1 MNISFRFCLTIILL
15 ILFKSNISFSNEEY
29 KSFKKMPCKFNG
41 VTVGSSAY
49 PRIDHDNSYKK
60 LVNRCSGKSKK
71 PIFYEKEGT
80 SLNTKYNTPIV
91 AVADMYFHYA
101 KDYGAK
107 YRCSIKKGV
116 KGYTSKSAG
125 KMNIKVPDPDDPS
138 KIRKCQTP
146 YDGIEIVFKLPDKNE
161 FIKYYHLTKTPVV
174 PGFGVGNCKIPLM
187 KDRTDFHTRYPE
199 DCGGPKI
206 FEVKKGDIIGYSG
219 SAGKDHFGIGFF
231 KNGKWLIAPEDH
243 TNWENFP
250 SENKNIFLLP
260 IINSGKIRNYSE
272 KKTQYYDEVRD
283 IKNKITNN
291 ISISRDLRKC
301 IVENKYSG
309 DVQILPK
316 NDDNRVLSDE
326 RLKISKTSIY
336 SALTSICFFKVKNNQ
351 FNFNKI
357 KKVDESCFKKGKFGN
372 IINTC

>member
-1 MNISFRFCLTIILL
+1 
-15 ILFKSNISFSNEEY
+15 
-29 KSFKKMPCKFNG
+29 MPCKFNG

-60 LVNRCSGKSKK
+60 LVNRCHTTGKSKK

-80 SLNTKYNTPIV
+80 SINTKYNTPIV

-146 YDGIEIVFKLPDKNE
+146 YDGIELVFKLPDKNE
-161 FIKYYHLTKTPVV
+161 FIKYYHLSKTPVV

-219 SAGKDHFGIGFF
+219 SAGNDHFGIGFF

-243 TNWENFP
+243 TNWENLP

-260 IINSGKIRNYSE
+260 TINSGKIINSASNVSE
-272 KKTQYYDEVRD
+272 HY
-283 IKNKITNN
+283 KNVVKVKETIDKN
-291 ISISRDLRKC
+291 IISSPKLVKC
-301 IVENKYSG
+301 ILDNKYSG
-309 DVQILPK
+309 DVSVK
-316 NDDNRVLSDE
+316 SEKTDDTKIMRLS
-326 RLKISKTSIY
+326 STSFY
-336 SALTSICFFKVKNNQ
+336 SALTSNCFFKIKNEEIK
-351 FNFNKI
+351 FKS